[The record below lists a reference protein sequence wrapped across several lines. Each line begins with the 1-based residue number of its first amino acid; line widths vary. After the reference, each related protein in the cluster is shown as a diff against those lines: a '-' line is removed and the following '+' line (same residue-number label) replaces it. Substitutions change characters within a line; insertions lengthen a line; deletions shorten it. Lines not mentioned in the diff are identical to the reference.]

1 MFGLLRHLFKF
12 QFLFVVAAVLGGI
25 YHTEIRQF
33 LRRQTDNYL
42 DQAGQDARIPLAFQ
56 AADDV
61 GTLFTPAELAKFNGE
76 EEGRPLYLA
85 LLGSVF
91 DVSRGIKHY
100 GSGCSYNFFVGRDAS
115 VSFIS
120 GDFETYDPETADDV
134 LTLTVLKFHLI
145 GLAGWRDFYQKDY
158 VYKGRVIGR
167 FYDEKGALTTYHHK
181 FLQLLEQARDAKRQV
196 EELRARYP
204 GCNIEWS
211 EERGT
216 RVWCT
221 TTSGDGKERSWIGY
235 PRKLYSRGNK
245 SFQCACV
252 PDAELDEIDAGAKVA
267 RGDAMLKPYD
277 NCEPQARECF
287 YRV

>member
-1 MFGLLRHLFKF
+1 MFGLLRHLFKL
-12 QFLFVVAAVLGGI
+12 QFLFVVAAVLAGV
-25 YHTEIRQF
+25 YRTEIKQF
-33 LRRQTDNYL
+33 LRRHTDDYL
-42 DQAGQDARIPLAFQ
+42 DTTDRDAGVPVAFQ
-56 AADDV
+56 TGDEV
-61 GTLFTPAELAKFNGE
+61 GTLFTQAELAHFNGE
-76 EEGRPLYLA
+76 DGRPLYLA

-120 GDFETYDPETADDV
+120 GDFESYDPETSDDV
-134 LTLTVLKFHLI
+134 LTLKPDDLI

-158 VYKGRVIGR
+158 VYKGRLVGR
-167 FYDEKGALTTYHHK
+167 FYDATGAPTNYHHK
-181 FLQLLEQARDAKRQV
+181 FLELLQQARDAKRQV

-221 TTSGDGKERSWIGY
+221 TTSGDGKERSWIGH

-252 PDAELDEIDAGAKVA
+252 PDSELDEIDAAGRTVH
-267 RGDAMLKPYD
+267 GDAMLKPYD
-277 NCEPQARECF
+277 NCEPRAQECF

>member
-1 MFGLLRHLFKF
+1 MFGLLRHLFKL
-12 QFLFVVAAVLGGI
+12 QFLFVVAAVLAGF

-33 LRRQTDNYL
+33 LRRHTDDYL
-42 DQAGQDARIPLAFQ
+42 NQGGIPVAFQ
-56 AADDV
+56 ADDEV
-61 GTLFTPAELAKFNGE
+61 GTLFTPAELAQFNGE
-76 EEGRPLYLA
+76 QEGRPLYLA

-120 GDFETYDPETADDV
+120 GDFDSYDPETADDV
-134 LTLTVLKFHLI
+134 LTLKPEDLL
-145 GLAGWRDFYQKDY
+145 GLVGWRDFYEKDY
-158 VYKGRVIGR
+158 IYKGRLIGR
-167 FYDEKGALTTYHHK
+167 FYDDRGQRTTYHHK
-181 FLQLLEQARDAKRQV
+181 FLELLQQAQDAKRQAD
-196 EELRARYP
+196 ELRARYP

-211 EERGT
+211 ESQGT

-221 TTSGDGKERSWIGY
+221 NTSGDGKERSWIGH

-245 SFQCACV
+245 NFQCACV
-252 PDAELDEIDAGAKVA
+252 PASELDEIDAGGGNVA
-267 RGDAMLKPYD
+267 HADAMLKPYD
-277 NCEPQARECF
+277 NCEPRAQECF

>member
-42 DQAGQDARIPLAFQ
+42 DQAEQDASFPLEFQ
-56 AADDV
+56 AADNV

-100 GSGCSYNFFVGRDAS
+100 GSGCSYNFF
-115 VSFIS
+115 
-120 GDFETYDPETADDV
+120 
-134 LTLTVLKFHLI
+134 
-145 GLAGWRDFYQKDY
+145 DY

-252 PDAELDEIDAGAKVA
+252 PDAELDEIDAGGKVA

-277 NCEPQARECF
+277 KCEPQARECF
-287 YRV
+287 YKV

>member
-1 MFGLLRHLFKF
+1 MFGLLKPVFKL
-12 QFLFVVAAVLGGI
+12 QFLFVIAAILAGV
-25 YHTEIRQF
+25 YHTEVKQF
-33 LRRQTDNYL
+33 LRRYTGSYL
-42 DQAGQDARIPLAFQ
+42 DQAGGSDEIPVAFQ
-56 AADDV
+56 TGDDA
-61 GTLFTPAELAKFNGE
+61 LFTADELATFNG

-120 GDFETYDPETADDV
+120 GEFENYDPKVADDV
-134 LTLTVLKFHLI
+134 LTLKPDDLI

-158 VYKGRVIGR
+158 IYKGKLIGR
-167 FYDEKGALTTYHHK
+167 FYNEKGDLTTYHHK
-181 FLQLLEQARDAKRQV
+181 YLALLQQAQDAKKEV
-196 EELRARYP
+196 EELRNRYP

-211 EERGT
+211 EAKGT

-221 TTSGDGKERSWIGY
+221 NTSGDGKTRSSSGY

-245 SFQCACV
+245 NFQCACV
-252 PDAELDEIDAGAKVA
+252 PESELDEIDAGEKTAH
-267 RGDAMLKPYD
+267 GDVMLQPYE
-277 NCEPQARECF
+277 NCQSRALECF